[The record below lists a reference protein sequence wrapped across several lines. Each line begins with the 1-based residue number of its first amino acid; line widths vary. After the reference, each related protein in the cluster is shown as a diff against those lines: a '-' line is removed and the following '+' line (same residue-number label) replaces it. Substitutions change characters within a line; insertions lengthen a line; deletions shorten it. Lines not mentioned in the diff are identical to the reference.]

1 MNEWSKVV
9 DDIQSV
15 PENEKRKIEILGQL
29 VEAIIARRRELGLTQ
44 EEVAQRSGIRQSAIA
59 RLEGGSAVPRL
70 DTVVKIAISLGLDIR
85 FIKTSMDEQA
95 ATRSVG

>member
-1 MNEWSKVV
+1 MAGLDREALREEIGMNEWSKVV

-44 EEVAQRSGIRQSAIA
+44 EEVAQRSGIRI
-59 RLEGGSAVPRL
+59 
-70 DTVVKIAISLGLDIR
+70 
-85 FIKTSMDEQA
+85 
-95 ATRSVG
+95 